1 MAASD
6 VKPAAARTQ
15 SVYFAL
21 SPTGMVVRLLL
32 AIVLG
37 TLVYVWLVASGYENL
52 RRAYAEANVL
62 ADIFSQQTYAPS
74 GPGELAGLEGKIFEP
89 VNTTR
94 LLESMDRRGRSPK
107 VSKGVISPSDPQA
120 YLAWLLAHQPI
131 AAGATQAVADP
142 LSIDQ
147 PTLKLLVQLSNRM
160 AKNDSNSSSSRC
172 GNQQDCGADVFA
184 KVLADLPLT
193 PLAYFAPDSEATVGR
208 ALQTVEF
215 GDEEDKHAFDP
226 YANAGWLG
234 GLQWQAPTAL
244 SLPEV
249 QKLILTTANANLKA
263 VYFSETLETLQA
275 PASLLDFY
283 RIEVLKDTPGSGTGG
298 IPAKKA
304 WPYLKAV
311 DAFQLNLLSRL
322 AANRQVKEARQSL
335 SLVIGYEQHAMLVL
349 AFYLLLILQG
359 RWFQRRKS
367 EQQLNELIEARDRHY
382 VEVLK
387 EYKAFCERWGKKEK
401 GKDSQLAELLNNPA
415 KAQAR
420 ANLMANDILGG
431 HSVHLTPKTGSDG
444 FQRLKLPNTYLQ
456 RIRRRILTDE
466 SKPSDAKAGKTGRQI
481 HGEMLPYKQL
491 REISD
496 RLGYIG
502 DSNHVDNAREIITH
516 LSAQQRRK
524 VYLSRWVIRWGA
536 RALPAIGFVGTVRGI
551 LIALSNADSIVRAA
565 SAEGQA
571 AAITAVSAT
580 LGLSFATT
588 FIALILGLAFSIFDD
603 AQKNREMAFVEETS
617 EALEPLIDAKYA
629 PSQYWD
635 GLIEEGKDP
644 EAPVKQAEEK
654 ANGDAKRRS
663 PAHNPLRK
671 YWRRLFSA
679 MTGRG

>member
-1 MAASD
+1 M
-6 VKPAAARTQ
+6 
-15 SVYFAL
+15 
-21 SPTGMVVRLLL
+21 
-32 AIVLG
+32 
-37 TLVYVWLVASGYENL
+37 
-52 RRAYAEANVL
+52 
-62 ADIFSQQTYAPS
+62 
-74 GPGELAGLEGKIFEP
+74 
-89 VNTTR
+89 
-94 LLESMDRRGRSPK
+94 
-107 VSKGVISPSDPQA
+107 
-120 YLAWLLAHQPI
+120 
-131 AAGATQAVADP
+131 
-142 LSIDQ
+142 DQ

-160 AKNDSNSSSSRC
+160 AGHDSNSSSSLC
-172 GNQQDCGADVFA
+172 GGNQQDCGANVFA

-193 PLAYFAPDSEATVGR
+193 PLAYFAPDSDATVGR
-208 ALQTVEF
+208 ALQAAEF

-234 GLQWQAPTAL
+234 GLQWQVPTEL

-249 QKLILTTANANLKA
+249 QKLILTIAKVDLKA
-263 VYFSETLETLQA
+263 VYFSENQGTEILEMLKA
-275 PASLLDFY
+275 PASLLAFY
-283 RIEVLKDTPGSGTGG
+283 RIEVLKDARGSGTEG
-298 IPAKKA
+298 IQAKKA

-322 AANRQVKEARQSL
+322 AANRQVKKARQSL
-335 SLVIGYEQHAMLVL
+335 SLVVGYEQHAMFVL

-367 EQQLNELIEARDRHY
+367 EQQLNGLIEARDRHY

-387 EYKAFCERWGKKEK
+387 EYKAFCERRGKKEK
-401 GKDSQLAELLNNPA
+401 GKDSQLVELLNNPA
-415 KAQAR
+415 KAQAQVDR
-420 ANLMANDILGG
+420 MAQDILAG
-431 HSVHLTPKTGSDG
+431 HSIHLTPKTGPDS

-456 RIRRRILTDE
+456 RIRRRILTDK
-466 SKPSDAKAGKTGRQI
+466 SKPSDAKANKTGRQI

-644 EAPVKQAEEK
+644 EAPVKQAVEK
-654 ANGDAKRRS
+654 GNGDAKPRS
-663 PAHNPLRK
+663 FAHNPLRK
-671 YWRRLFSA
+671 YWRSLFSA